1 MLLTKGLQPHHYVR
15 GRHLCAFEV
24 LGREED
30 SWPPRGLALARLGG
44 STVASQHSSS
54 TAGYRASGEWDCGK
68 TKSNLGQTK
77 VCLAQRSFRQ

>member
-1 MLLTKGLQPHHYVR
+1 MFLTKGLQLHHYVR
-15 GRHLCAFEV
+15 GRQSCVFEV

-30 SWPPRGLALARLGG
+30 SWPPRGLALARSGG

-54 TAGYRASGEWDCGK
+54 TAGYRASGECGK

-77 VCLAQRSFRQ
+77 VCLAQHSFRQ